1 MAERGRRAVDVRRT
15 LMSLIVVTGLAAE
28 ARIAV
33 STDTPIIG
41 AGRASRLSRDLDAA
55 IASGARRLLSFGVA
69 GALVPQLRSGDLIL
83 AHGVRDG
90 QDALTCDPDWR
101 RAMSRRLRLSAG
113 RTRHDEFAPA
123 QCTSSSSAL
132 FRFDR
137 KAGWRSL
144 IDIGTRYPVAE
155 IAGSD
160 APVADDIGKTA
171 LFAATGAIA
180 VDMESVIVARAAQRH
195 GLPFAVL
202 RVVADPSHR
211 ELPSAALVAMRADGE
226 VDVGSVLMAL
236 MRDLSQVPTLM
247 SLALDARRAFSAL
260 AHARAI
266 LGPDFASLD
275 PDELRSSRR
284 EKSSP
289 RQQHSPALGS
299 AIRGYAHDMA

>member
-1 MAERGRRAVDVRRT
+1 MGERERRAVDACRA

-33 STDTPIIG
+33 STDATIIG
-41 AGRASRLSRDLDAA
+41 AGRATRLSRDLEAA
-55 IASGARRLLSFGVA
+55 IAGGARRLLSFGVA

-90 QDALTCDPDWR
+90 QEALPCDPDWR
-101 RAMSRRLRLSAG
+101 HAMTRRLGSSAQ
-113 RTRHDEFAPA
+113 RTCHGEFGASE
-123 QCTSSSSAL
+123 TLSSSSAL

-144 IDIGTRYPVAE
+144 VDIGARYPSAE

-160 APVADDIGKTA
+160 APIADGIGKTA
-171 LFAATGAIA
+171 LFAATGAVA
-180 VDMESVIVARAAQRH
+180 VDMESVVVARAAQRH
-195 GLPFAVL
+195 GLPFAIL

-226 VDVGSVLMAL
+226 VDVGSVLTTL
-236 MRDLSQVPTLM
+236 MRDLSQTPTLM
-247 SLALDARRAFSAL
+247 RLALDARRAFSAL
-260 AHARAI
+260 GHARAI

-275 PDELRSSRR
+275 PDECRSSRR
-284 EKSSP
+284 EKNTP
-289 RQQHSPALGS
+289 RQQHSPALG
-299 AIRGYAHDMA
+299 AGIRGYAHDMA

>member
-1 MAERGRRAVDVRRT
+1 
-15 LMSLIVVTGLAAE
+15 MSLIVVTGLAAE

-33 STDTPIIG
+33 STDTTIIG
-41 AGRASRLSRDLDAA
+41 AGRASRLSRDLEAA
-55 IASGARRLLSFGVA
+55 IAGGARRLLSFGVA
-69 GALVPQLRSGDLIL
+69 GALVPQLQSGDLIL

-90 QDALTCDPDWR
+90 QDALPCDPEWR
-101 RAMSRRLRLSAG
+101 HAMSRRLRSAVARPRSSDEFSPAQASSSAG
-113 RTRHDEFAPA
+113 
-123 QCTSSSSAL
+123 AL

-137 KAGWRSL
+137 KIGWRSL
-144 IDIGTRYPVAE
+144 ADMGTRYPIAE

-160 APVADDIGKTA
+160 SPVADDIGKTA
-171 LFAATGAIA
+171 LFAATGAVA

-195 GLPFAVL
+195 GLPFAIL

-226 VDVGSVLMAL
+226 VDVGSVLAAL
-236 MRDLSQVPTLM
+236 LRDLRQVPTLAR
-247 SLALDARRAFSAL
+247 LALDARCAFSAL
-260 AHARAI
+260 AQARAT

-275 PDELRSSRR
+275 PDEFRSSRR
-284 EKSSP
+284 EKNPS